1 MARLELSRTGKNM
14 KIKKIKARIGK
25 MVRQVKEFNT
35 KLDDTRTNL
44 MEGEESCKLSS
55 NPHQAFTRYKNKYV
69 HAKGGGGREEKLR
82 NFKYKQ
88 RR

>member
-1 MARLELSRTGKNM
+1 M

-55 NPHQAFTRYKNKYV
+55 KPPPGIHPIQKQVYTYKRRRRE
-69 HAKGGGGREEKLR
+69 GEEKLR